1 MAQKKHNKRKK
12 TDKKNPIH
20 YLYVSLVLVAVL
32 FGWSGI
38 WHFFENKSDRI
49 LPLAE
54 NIWKGCKDESERNGT
69 DDKAEVSTVQ
79 GMGGLELPA
88 RLTDKPEIILSREAY
103 TSSYNTET
111 LCPNY
116 VAWHLTAERVEGNA
130 VRKNNFHGDA
140 DIPEKYRVETSDY
153 SRSGY
158 DRGHMCP
165 AGDCKSSDE
174 VMSESFLM
182 TNMCPQGHN
191 LNAGDWKELE
201 DQCREWASSY
211 GEVFVVCGPIFD
223 SARPKTIG
231 KRKGYKISVP
241 DRFFKVVLMM
251 GRVPKAIG
259 FIYPNDD
266 TNLDIRDYAVSVD
279 DVERMTGID
288 FYPALPDDI
297 ESRIEAE
304 CNPGAWGI

>member
-1 MAQKKHNKRKK
+1 MAQKKHYSQKK
-12 TDKKNPIH
+12 KDKKPIH
-20 YLYVSLVLVAVL
+20 YLYVSLVLVVVL
-32 FGWSGI
+32 FCWSGI
-38 WHFFENKSDRI
+38 WNFFENNSKDVLPFAKEI
-49 LPLAE
+49 LKDCK
-54 NIWKGCKDESERNGT
+54 KGTSWIADEDKE
-69 DDKAEVSTVQ
+69 DDVAGQEKN
-79 GMGGLELPA
+79 GLELPSS
-88 RLTDKPEIILSREAY
+88 LIGKPEIILVRESY
-103 TSSYNTET
+103 TASYNIET

-116 VAWHLTAERVEGNA
+116 VAWHLTAARTEGGA
-130 VRKNNFHGDA
+130 IRKNNFHGDE
-140 DIPEKYRVETSDY
+140 DIPEKYRIETSDY

-165 AGDCKSSDE
+165 AGDCKSSED

-201 DQCREWASSY
+201 EQCREWASSY
-211 GEVFVVCGPIFD
+211 GEIFIVCGPIFD
-223 SARPKTIG
+223 SKKPKTIG
-231 KRKGYKISVP
+231 RRKGYKISVP

-279 DVERMTGID
+279 EVERITGID

-297 ESRIEAE
+297 ETKIEAE
-304 CNPGAWGI
+304 CKPGAWGI